1 MRNLVLSAF
10 CLAAVASAAELPT
23 WQGWSRW
30 EPLKLPGV
38 DTQTQYTQV
47 QIDGRDAFRSES
59 RCSASAL
66 AVPLAEMNLF
76 ETPRLRWEWKIGQGL
91 DVHDERVK
99 AGDDFAARVYVMF
112 RFDPDRAS
120 WRERLQN
127 KLGGL
132 LYGRDVPGRAL
143 NYVWSSSEAA
153 GESWDNPFAKASK
166 MISMGFG
173 PLPDWQSVEVDVL
186 RDYRTLFGDEP
197 PRPLGLAIMTD
208 SDNTCS
214 EAVAYFA
221 RFEFRSAA
229 AVEGE
234 IE

>member
-1 MRNLVLSAF
+1 
-10 CLAAVASAAELPT
+10 
-23 WQGWSRW
+23 
-30 EPLKLPGV
+30 
-38 DTQTQYTQV
+38 
-47 QIDGRDAFRSES
+47 
-59 RCSASAL
+59 
-66 AVPLAEMNLF
+66 MNLS
-76 ETPRLRWEWKIGQGL
+76 ETPRLRWEWKIERGL
-91 DVHDERVK
+91 DPHDERVK

-143 NYVWSSSEAA
+143 NYVWSSTEAA
-153 GESWDNPFAKASK
+153 GETWDNPFAPASK
-166 MISMGFG
+166 MISTGSG
-173 PLPDWQSVEVDVL
+173 TLADWQSAEVDVL
-186 RDYRTLFGDEP
+186 RDYRALFDDEP

-221 RFEFRSAA
+221 RFEFRPVVDA
-229 AVEGE
+229 EGE
-234 IE
+234 VE